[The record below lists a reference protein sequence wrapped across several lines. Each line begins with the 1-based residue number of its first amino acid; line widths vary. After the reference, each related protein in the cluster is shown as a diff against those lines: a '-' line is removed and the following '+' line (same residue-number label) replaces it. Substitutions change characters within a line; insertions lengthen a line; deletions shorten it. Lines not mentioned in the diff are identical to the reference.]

1 MAKVGVRRRALHS
14 ATLEV
19 TMSGL
24 IRYLILPL
32 ALVGYVGASAASPEA
47 SGAPLPAKLGYHVV
61 DRIPMTDGWWDYTFF
76 EPVHRRI
83 FVARGNGVFKLDV
96 DTGLMDSRLVPG
108 SEGRA
113 VVAVPGGEQMLTT
126 MAGYSSAILF
136 AANDGT
142 VSKMFRLRQAPDAI
156 VWEPLGQ
163 RFWVVGGSGE
173 LTLLDP
179 ATMKEAGIVDLREE
193 LEFAVTDG
201 HGRLFVN
208 APPSASVIAVDTAS
222 RKVIG
227 HWKMAGCEDPSG
239 LAYSAEADVLL
250 SVCANKMLKVLD
262 ARTGAEYATVP
273 VGQGADAVIYD
284 AGTRRAFVPSA
295 VDGLLTVL
303 DVRGPH
309 DVLVLEQVPTQIG
322 TRTGA
327 IDPKTGTLYLPT
339 ARFGP
344 LNKLGWP
351 EALAGTVQLLVMRPQ

>member
-1 MAKVGVRRRALHS
+1 V
-14 ATLEV
+14 EI
-19 TMSGL
+19 TMSSL
-24 IRYLILPL
+24 IRSMLLPFVFIGH
-32 ALVGYVGASAASPEA
+32 VGTSAASPL
-47 SGAPLPAKLGYHVV
+47 APSVPPPAGPPGYHIV

-96 DTGLMDSRLVPG
+96 DTGLMDPRLVPG

-113 VVAVPGGEQMLTT
+113 VVAVPGGGQMLTT
-126 MAGYSSAILF
+126 MAGYSSAVLF
-136 AANDGT
+136 AASDGT
-142 VSKMFRLRQAPDAI
+142 VSKMFRLRQAPDAV
-156 VWEPLGQ
+156 VWEPRGK

-179 ATMKEAGIVDLREE
+179 ASMQETGSVDLGEE
-193 LEFAVTDG
+193 LEFAATDG
-201 HGRLFVN
+201 RGHIFVN
-208 APPSASVIAVDTAS
+208 APPSASVIAVDAAS

-227 HWKMAGCEDPSG
+227 HWKMTGCEDPSG
-239 LAYSAEADVLL
+239 LAYSPEADVLL

-262 ARTGAEYATVP
+262 ARTGAEFATVP

-284 AGTRRAFVPSA
+284 ASTHRAFVPSA

-303 DVRGPH
+303 EVRGAH
-309 DVLVLEQVPTQIG
+309 DVQVLEQVPTQIG

-351 EALAGTVQLLVMRPQ
+351 EALAGTVQLLVMRPK